1 MSVAWSNWLGYATSR
16 SRGHL
21 SYCSGGSGGSGGVL
35 NRREGSLNLMIVA

>member
-21 SYCSGGSGGSGGVL
+21 SYCSGGSGGVL